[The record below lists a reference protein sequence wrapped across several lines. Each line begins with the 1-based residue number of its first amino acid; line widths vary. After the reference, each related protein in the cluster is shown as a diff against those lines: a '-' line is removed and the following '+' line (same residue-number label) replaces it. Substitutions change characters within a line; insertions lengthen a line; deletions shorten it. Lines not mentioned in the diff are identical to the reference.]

1 MEPGGVEAWTPV
13 QIRRQIE
20 QEYDAE
26 TAKAVAATIA
36 TGHNPKPTLE
46 RAEHPRA

>member
-1 MEPGGVEAWTPV
+1 MDAWTPV

-36 TGHNPKPTLE
+36 IGHNPKPTLE
-46 RAEHPRA
+46 RAEHRKA